1 MKEKIESL
9 RLETET
15 AMAQTETGRG
25 LYELKVKFQT
35 ALKGI
40 MSGMKDL
47 AKESDPKHAH
57 NLVLEWFHENCPNYG
72 KVPKFNAD
80 HKVIAKNAA

>member
-9 RLETET
+9 RSQIES
-15 AMAQTETGRG
+15 AMEEVETGRG

-35 ALKGI
+35 ELKGI

-47 AKESDPKHAH
+47 AKEDRPVVGQLVNDARAAIET
-57 NLVLEWFHENCPNYG
+57 VLEE
-72 KVPKFNAD
+72 KK
-80 HKVIAKNAA
+80 II